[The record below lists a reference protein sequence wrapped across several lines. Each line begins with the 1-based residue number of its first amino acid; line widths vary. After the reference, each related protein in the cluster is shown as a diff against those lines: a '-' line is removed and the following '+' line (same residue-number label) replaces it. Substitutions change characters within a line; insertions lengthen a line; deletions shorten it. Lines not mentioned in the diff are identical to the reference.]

1 MKSMSKIGLFSAGLL
16 AALTFSSGSV
26 AAQDQDAT
34 ELDEIVVTATKREQ
48 TLQDVPVAVT
58 VTPAATLQKA
68 SIQDVMDLATIVPS
82 LRVTQLQ
89 TSTQTNFLIR
99 GFGNGAN
106 NPGIESSVGVFI
118 DGVYRS
124 RSASQI
130 GDLVDVQ
137 RVEVLRGPQSTL
149 MTPAEAFCPNSVL
162 CGPRSTSTRCTSTRS
177 PICEA
182 ERER

>member
-1 MKSMSKIGLFSAGLL
+1 MKSFSIVGLAVAITLL
-16 AALTFSSGSV
+16 TTQAV
-26 AAQDQDAT
+26 AQNGVQL
-34 ELDEIVVTATKREQ
+34 EEVVVTATKREQ

-58 VTPAATLQKA
+58 VTTGETITRAAVR
-68 SIQDVMDLATIVPS
+68 DVADLASLVPS

-89 TSTQTNFLIR
+89 TSTNTNFIIR

-106 NPGIESSVGVFI
+106 NPGIEPSVGVFI

-124 RSASQI
+124 RSAGSI

-149 MTPAEAFCPNSVL
+149 FGQNASSKPASA
-162 CGPRSTSTRCTSTRS
+162 T
-177 PICEA
+177 
-182 ERER
+182 